1 MNVNDTGAQG
11 KSFLISHDCFECVNC
26 KTAETAKDGNIHV
39 QCMLQEMGY
48 AEVGGIDVCPHYK
61 FKMFEMK
68 DQKSFLPYHI
78 WIEITNA
85 CNLKCRMCGQRGTFG
100 YLNSPDSEMKRKNL
114 PLEAWKEFI
123 DDVKSFRPTILL
135 RGGEPL
141 LYPGVTEL
149 MRHISESNLFLV
161 MDTNGTYLK
170 KHAREVAK
178 YVDHVNVSID
188 GPRDVHD
195 YIRGVPGT
203 YDSARE
209 GIAAVQDV
217 YRELKI
223 RRIQPISLNFVV
235 SPDNYKLLPQMVD
248 VAKELGVTDVTLTL
262 CFAYDNEVEQQYDE
276 DIRKRFNIP
285 SRAGKGFRKDKVNMD
300 GDLLARNIRL
310 LLDNKEIKFQLIPH
324 INDESIK
331 TWFDDSGML
340 VSYDRCYAPWFLV
353 NVMPDGDV
361 NFCADIGD
369 YIIGNITEHSLKDIW
384 FGEKAESFRTKILEE
399 RFSICRRCPVN
410 FFYPYNRNS
419 GLLELRTA
427 SRIIKRG
434 VNLPFVK
441 KFCRKH
447 EWLSHSFY

>member
-1 MNVNDTGAQG
+1 MKDNNAKGN
-11 KSFLISHDCFECVNC
+11 SLLISHDCFECVNC
-26 KTAETAKDGNIHV
+26 KKAETAKDGNFHV
-39 QCMLQEMGY
+39 QCKLKDMGH
-48 AEVGGIDVCPHYK
+48 AADGEIDVCPHYK

-85 CNLKCRMCGQRGTFG
+85 CNLKCKMCGQRGTFG
-100 YLNSPDSEMKRKNL
+100 YLNEPESDMKRENL
-114 PLEAWKEFI
+114 PMEAWKEFI

-141 LYPGVTEL
+141 LYPGIGNL

-161 MDTNGTYLK
+161 MDTNGTQLK
-170 KHAREVAK
+170 KHARDVAK
-178 YVDHVNVSID
+178 YVDHFNVSID

-195 YIRGVPGT
+195 FIRGVPGT

-209 GIAAVQDV
+209 GIAAVKDA
-217 YRELKI
+217 YKELKI
-223 RRIQPISLNFVV
+223 RRMQPITLNFVV
-235 SPDNYKLLPQMVD
+235 SPDNYKSLPQMVD
-248 VAKELGVTDVTLTL
+248 VAKELGVADVMLTL
-262 CFAYDNEVEQQYDE
+262 CFHYDDEVEKKYSE
-276 DIRKRFNIP
+276 DIEKRFNVA
-285 SRAGKGFRKDKVNMD
+285 SLAGKGFRKDKVNID
-300 GDLLARNIRL
+300 GDLLVRNLRL
-310 LLDNKEIKFQLIPH
+310 LLENKEIKFQLTPN

-331 TWFDDSGML
+331 NWFDDSGRL

-369 YIIGNITEHSLKDIW
+369 YVIGNITENSLKEIW
-384 FGEKAESFRTKILEE
+384 FNEKAENFRTKIVEE
-399 RFSICRRCPVN
+399 RFSICRRCVVN

-419 GLLELRTA
+419 ALLELRTA
-427 SRIIKRG
+427 SKVIKHG
-434 VNLPFVK
+434 VNLPLVK